1 MFTAAVL
8 TKVRTTIINIL
19 ITTFMMMMM
28 RIVFLGRWESGSL
41 MIIIIRIS
49 VHHKGI
55 HSQFHTRN
63 QERTGLVAR
72 NLRVA
77 KLYDSLSLYYRDCMC
92 NSISRFGQSFVKVV
106 VIRGRNTVMT
116 ASDQIARCRPVYRV
130 YCLSDV
136 SSGSIQGSFLKMAP
150 LNVYTRI
157 TLSIVGRPAA

>member
-19 ITTFMMMMM
+19 ITTIMMMMMM

-55 HSQFHTRN
+55 HSQLHTRN

-77 KLYDSLSLYYRDCMC
+77 KLYDSL